1 MSAVFTIALLALV
14 PIGTK
19 GDVVAS
25 LGGTG
30 IAVMSIVAIM
40 GILRAV
46 PWSSIVISALI
57 HACVGLIG
65 FLMMNIQQDRFNLRV
80 ASIFDT

>member
-1 MSAVFTIALLALV
+1 MIFTFLVILTIIILTLIDIYSLSYLAEDEFNRPSVMSTAFTTALLALV

-40 GILRAV
+40 GFYEQFV
-46 PWSSIVISALI
+46 V
-57 HACVGLIG
+57 
-65 FLMMNIQQDRFNLRV
+65 
-80 ASIFDT
+80 